1 MKMGFLGTFHQ
12 GWQRRLSEQNVG
24 YYSTAYEVLFQM
36 TCSTCHLIHTCGQ
49 QTPPQVTYFS
59 LVLETLEFF
68 FSGELFAYKQNP
80 FGFLLLTVMT
90 VKEKNKIFSALTKST
105 RNCSA

>member
-1 MKMGFLGTFHQ
+1 VRPAKKITDGTPLTV
-12 GWQRRLSEQNVG
+12 R
-24 YYSTAYEVLFQM
+24 M
-36 TCSTCHLIHTCGQ
+36 IHTCGQ

-68 FSGELFAYKQNP
+68 SGELFVYKQNP

-90 VKEKNKIFSALTKST
+90 VKEKKSDFFKTATLGDGLAWIAPGLLHAEYSIFLGRTFL
-105 RNCSA
+105 